1 MFPQGTLLRIPAVD
15 RPSFL
20 LLIHSGCTMLP
31 QRRLDHSQIQRQSFS
46 PGGYSNP
53 LFHSHP
59 PSHVRL
65 AVLSLAQYYAHGLHR
80 LVVVSPRHSFCLES
94 SPTGGAE
101 YLHRIQAQQYYPFI
115 SVCFNDCEEVRTHS
129 KYHLRSSQT
138 YRFRQIDKR
147 GSFVPR
153 PCRRSHLS

>member
-1 MFPQGTLLRIPAVD
+1 MPSRDLTFSPTPPPRPQHHVSQGTLLHIPAVD

-20 LLIHSGCTMLP
+20 LLIHSDCTMLP
-31 QRRLDHSQIQRQSFS
+31 QRRLDHSQIQRQSSS
-46 PGGYSNP
+46 PGDYSNP

-80 LVVVSPRHSFCLES
+80 LVVVSPRHSFCHS
-94 SPTGGAE
+94 KWPPGAAD
-101 YLHRIQAQQYYPFI
+101 YLHRLQAQQSYPFI
-115 SVCFNDCEEVRTHS
+115 NVCFNGCEEVRTHS

-138 YRFRQIDKR
+138 Y
-147 GSFVPR
+147 
-153 PCRRSHLS
+153 